1 MVNMLSAFVL
11 LNCDMGTEP
20 DILREISVMSGVSEA
35 VQVSGVYDI
44 VAKVREESREDITK
58 LVKKIRAVANIRSS
72 LTMIVSKEEQ
82 VVLKHMEV
90 VAQ

>member
-20 DILREISVMSGVSEA
+20 DILREISAMSGVSEA